1 MNLTGGRITYPPRSF
16 RAGYAVVTLIV
27 AKTSGLLGVPQYV
40 IDNNNFGSLMFDDS
54 RKLKFAGK
62 VLKYLIFV

>member
-1 MNLTGGRITYPPRSF
+1 MILTGGRITYPPRSF
-16 RAGYAVVTLIV
+16 RACYAVVTLIV

-40 IDNNNFGSLMFDDS
+40 MDNNFVSLMFDDS

>member
-1 MNLTGGRITYPPRSF
+1 MIFTGGRITYPPRSF

-40 IDNNNFGSLMFDDS
+40 IDNFVSLMFDDS
-54 RKLKFAGK
+54 RKLKFARK